1 MPAIIV
7 PLFGTVKGLFLHFAD
22 GDCGSL
28 SLHAGNRYSRLYMHT
43 ASDAMTL
50 PITILSDMIDELS
63 RAISVWRSAHDS
75 LLGALSEEC
84 SGGWL
89 LSPGGSRI
97 DPRTEDGA
105 VLLRHALADLEA
117 RGEDQQFRLLGAVV
131 LPAACAPLVLAA
143 NQARQRLEEAS
154 LPLRRLKLS
163 DLDRRPEGVDL
174 LERYSPLWA
183 CLRSSH
189 TIWRPVAAGCGVPRI
204 QIRFAVRPLLT
215 QGASSDL
222 PRKVSFSF
230 ARQCISSRREL
241 AITRKAVMAI
251 YRDSAARADAARR
264 DLQRIDALARL
275 RPPAQ
280 IAYRYF
286 ASDAANINMTWESGA
301 RDKFITSLPLFWC
314 GEDIGISMPR
324 ARSDERGVRADKK
337 YVDRPVLETLPIY
350 TTALAAREL
359 PSLYPAEASG

>member
-7 PLFGTVKGLFLHFAD
+7 PLYGTVKRRRLRFVDAD
-22 GDCGSL
+22 GESL
-28 SLHAGNRYSRLYMHT
+28 LLCARNRYSRLYMHT
-43 ASDAMTL
+43 ESAAMTL
-50 PITILSDMIDELS
+50 PITILADMIDELS
-63 RAISVWRSAHDS
+63 RAISAWRSAHDS
-75 LLGALSEEC
+75 LLAAQRSEC

-89 LSPGGSRI
+89 LSPSGSRI
-97 DPRTEDGA
+97 DPRSEDGA
-105 VLLRHALADLEA
+105 ALLRHALADLEA
-117 RGEDQQFRLLGAVV
+117 RGEDQQFRLLGTVV
-131 LPAACAPLVLAA
+131 LPATCAPLVLAA
-143 NQARQRLEEAS
+143 NQARQRLDEAS
-154 LPLRRLKLS
+154 LPLRRLRLS

-183 CLRSSH
+183 CLRPSH

-204 QIRFAVRPLLT
+204 QIRFAVRPLLS

-241 AITRKAVMAI
+241 SLTRKAVMAI
-251 YRDSAARADAARR
+251 YHDSAARAAAARR

-301 RDKFITSLPLFWC
+301 RDKLVTSLPLFWC
-314 GEDIGISMPR
+314 GEDIGIGMPR
-324 ARSDERGVRADKK
+324 ARADERGVRADKK

-350 TTALAAREL
+350 TTAVAAREL
-359 PSLYPAEASG
+359 PALYPAEASG